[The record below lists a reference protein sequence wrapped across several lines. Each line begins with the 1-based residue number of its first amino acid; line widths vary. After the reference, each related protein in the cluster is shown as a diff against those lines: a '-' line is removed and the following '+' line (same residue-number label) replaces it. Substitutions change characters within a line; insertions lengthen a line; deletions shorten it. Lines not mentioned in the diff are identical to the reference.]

1 MDSHEGDEYFLI
13 AFNERPQVL
22 LDGTRDGTSVVDRL
36 SIAEPHGATALYDAC
51 YLGVEKLTTSS
62 YAKHALLLISDGED
76 NNSRYMLDQVRK
88 LLRESDVTVYSI
100 GIADLINLTGKA
112 GARARAALEGIEGM
126 TGGRAFYPSSGAGMD
141 ATFEQI
147 AIELPVFPGLPSAKF
162 RCRR

>member
-1 MDSHEGDEYFLI
+1 VDSHEGDEYFLI

-22 LDGTRDGTSVVDRL
+22 LDGTHDGTSVVDRL

-112 GARARAALEGIEGM
+112 GAPPGGLGRNRRNDWRPSFLSIEWCRNGRDIRANR
-126 TGGRAFYPSSGAGMD
+126 Y
-141 ATFEQI
+141 
-147 AIELPVFPGLPSAKF
+147 
-162 RCRR
+162 